1 MTKHHEQVAP
11 EAGTLRCAT
20 DVQQWWKKCNARAKD
35 CKMLEVDSAKAM
47 STICISS
54 ITQTSCIL
62 WAVPEAKGPKDF
74 KKNQKTH
81 LHLVNLCLPSH
92 LVLSI
97 LHPLSC
103 LFVLWPSLFVV
114 ALASFPGLWC
124 QSSSL
129 ACVSI
134 CFIMFLYDSI
144 CFYILAQVSRHWIL
158 LSISLRVTQTS
169 VL

>member
-20 DVQQWWKKCNARAKD
+20 DVQQWWKKCNALAKD
-35 CKMLEVDSAKAM
+35 CKMLQVDSAKAM

-62 WAVPEAKGPKDF
+62 WAVPEAKGLQKKSKD
-74 KKNQKTH
+74 TSPPG
-81 LHLVNLCLPSH
+81 LNLCLPSH

-134 CFIMFLYDSI
+134 CFYMFLY
-144 CFYILAQVSRHWIL
+144 LAQVSRHWIL